1 MDYDLQS
8 EKQRI
13 AEATEEI
20 KKELSEKWQKHYTNA
35 QIFPPS
41 LSSINPELITLL
53 LSFQNTLFYND
64 LARKFN
70 LSQPQRDNL
79 PKIVW
84 HICLNKKWEQLKVSI
99 ADDLSVDAFTADQIT
114 TTLNQT
120 IFLRAQEL
128 STRRFIPKNALM
140 NFQKESISSQP
151 ISLPINDAL
160 KNYPE
165 LGEQLVTNEK
175 IALKTF
181 HESVRPSIKN
191 WLADYTFTM
200 GYEYKSAI
208 ERGNY
213 LFQSING
220 RRLNSLERQK
230 LSYLLKAHDENST
243 VTINKDSKQL
253 IFPASDIEPAKTS
266 PSQVPNPKPVM
277 QNTGKIA
284 ASHNFS
290 PNNGGLPR
298 NDSYTK
304 PQNNSP
310 VAPKQEL
317 TRNDSYKIS
326 QLKDSNIK
334 FSSPQ
339 KLPYEKET
347 APTTPAYKPAKPEP
361 MRIKPHTEIND
372 NYFSDRNSGKPLN
385 NVVNLKEE

>member
-1 MDYDLQS
+1 MIQNYSPQILKYIKPEVL
-8 EKQRI
+8 EKIKLRQFTVPQ
-13 AEATEEI
+13 AVSVTKDPTDETEEQTI
-20 KKELSEKWQKHYTNA
+20 KRQEDFLNLSEVSQDKLVSEETSQKIQ
-35 QIFPPS
+35 QIGQTFNLQLLQMADISRAIRSYYFGEIKLEDIAPVLAREIPIDIMKAREIARMVIEKI
-41 LSSINPELITLL
+41 INDNSQEQAYQSRLEIITL
-53 LSFQNTLFYND
+53 QN
-64 LARKFN
+64 
-70 LSQPQRDNL
+70 
-79 PKIVW
+79 
-84 HICLNKKWEQLKVSI
+84 
-99 ADDLSVDAFTADQIT
+99 
-114 TTLNQT
+114 
-120 IFLRAQEL
+120 
-128 STRRFIPKNALM
+128 
-140 NFQKESISSQP
+140 
-151 ISLPINDAL
+151 AL

-284 ASHNFS
+284 ASRSFS
-290 PNNGGLPR
+290 PNNGGLP
-298 NDSYTK
+298 
-304 PQNNSP
+304 
-310 VAPKQEL
+310 
-317 TRNDSYKIS
+317 RNDSYKIS

-347 APTTPAYKPAKPEP
+347 APTTPAYKPTKPEP